1 MFLTDLQYCK
11 EQIGLLPVPAHVRL
25 GSESLCLSVDLG
37 QIRFCGHIV
46 EKVRMRV
53 LPARRPP
60 HRSCPPEISKRAW
73 VVSQPSRA
81 VGPIMHRIGES
92 EREEG
97 RGERGDR
104 LHLGVERDIAES
116 DIVHLGLPPS
126 LPGRLHCSSRLL
138 SVPQVWNPR
147 SLSFDTDNEPCPIRP
162 IFILLPRSDSDS
174 KRTFDT
180 GGKSVSALS
189 TISMEVAA

>member
-1 MFLTDLQYCK
+1 
-11 EQIGLLPVPAHVRL
+11 
-25 GSESLCLSVDLG
+25 
-37 QIRFCGHIV
+37 
-46 EKVRMRV
+46 MR
-53 LPARRPP
+53 
-60 HRSCPPEISKRAW
+60 
-73 VVSQPSRA
+73 
-81 VGPIMHRIGES
+81 
-92 EREEG
+92 ER
-97 RGERGDR
+97 RGEGR

-126 LPGRLHCSSRLL
+126 LNDYIARLL

-180 GGKSVSALS
+180 ESQYQH
-189 TISMEVAA
+189 

>member
-1 MFLTDLQYCK
+1 
-11 EQIGLLPVPAHVRL
+11 
-25 GSESLCLSVDLG
+25 
-37 QIRFCGHIV
+37 
-46 EKVRMRV
+46 MRV
-53 LPARRPP
+53 LPARPRPP

-97 RGERGDR
+97 RGERGDCIWE
-104 LHLGVERDIAES
+104 LKETLPNLTSSISAS
-116 DIVHLGLPPS
+116 LPPS

-162 IFILLPRSDSDS
+162 IFILFPRSDSDS
-174 KRTFDT
+174 KRTFGT
-180 GGKSVSALS
+180 ESQYQH
-189 TISMEVAA
+189 